1 MRHREGRLM
10 RVVVSGA
17 GGPIGTALTRLLTEQ
32 GDQVVSLT
40 RGDRGGD
47 AVTWDPEAGR
57 IDAAGLEGA
66 DAVVHL
72 AAEPISPP
80 LTSGKR
86 NRVLRSRSEGTR
98 LLAST
103 LAGLERKPRVMLSA
117 SAIGYYGDR
126 GDETLTET
134 SAAGSGF
141 LSEVV
146 RRWEAATGPAEE
158 AGIRVV
164 HARTGL
170 VLTSRGGAMSR
181 LLIPFR
187 LGLGGRLGSGRQWWS
202 WISLTDEARAMAH
215 CIATEE
221 LTGAV
226 NLTSPSPVTN
236 AEFTKE
242 LATALHRPAAIPVP
256 AAALR
261 LALGSDLAEG
271 LVLAS
276 ARVIPERL
284 AGSGFTFRHE
294 RLAEALAAEL

>member
-1 MRHREGRLM
+1 M
-10 RVVVSGA
+10 RVVISGA
-17 GGPIGTALTRLLTEQ
+17 GGPIGTVLTRLLRHR
-32 GDQVVSLT
+32 GDDVVRLT
-40 RGDRGGD
+40 RGDPGTD
-47 AVTWDPEAGR
+47 AITWDPDSR
-57 IDAAGLEGA
+57 HIDTAGLEGA

-86 NRVLRSRSEGTR
+86 DRVLRSRSEGTR

-103 LAGLERKPRVMLSA
+103 LAGLDKRPAVMVSA
-117 SAIGYYGDR
+117 SAIGFYGDR

-134 SAAGSGF
+134 SASGSGF

-146 RRWEAATGPAEE
+146 RVWEAATEPAAES
-158 AGIRVV
+158 GIRVV

-170 VLTSRGGAMSR
+170 VLTSRGGALSR

-202 WISLTDEARAMAH
+202 WISLTDEARAVAH
-215 CIATEE
+215 CIATDE
-221 LTGAV
+221 LDGAV
-226 NLTSPSPVTN
+226 NLTSPSPVRN
-236 AEFTKE
+236 EEFTRR
-242 LATALHRPAAIPVP
+242 LAAALHRPAAIPVP

-261 LALGSDLAEG
+261 LALGRDLAEG

-276 ARVIPERL
+276 ARVVPERL
-284 AGSGFTFRHE
+284 MNSGFSFLHD
-294 RLAEALAAEL
+294 RLDEALAEEL